1 MHVSPITPDEKPDVD
16 ETPDV
21 DEDLPPRP
29 YVDAW
34 TSPSPDEEPDVDEK
48 PPAASPDVDE
58 KPPAASIKDPVWEE
72 DPWKNWKPVF
82 PKGPAKEEDIKEEDI
97 INFIPIRPA

>member
-1 MHVSPITPDEKPDVD
+1 MHVSPITPPS
-16 ETPDV
+16 
-21 DEDLPPRP
+21 P

-48 PPAASPDVDE
+48 PPAAS
-58 KPPAASIKDPVWEE
+58 IKDPVWQA
-72 DPWKNWKPVF
+72 DPWQG
-82 PKGPAKEEDIKEEDI
+82 PKGPAKEEDI